1 MPSVNLRSLSMTL
14 TGTQVEALIREREFW
29 IQRGSRMQTESLR
42 LQLQAA
48 GIEVT
53 DNKDGTSTWYPMSG
67 VRQDA

>member
-53 DNKDGTSTWYPMSG
+53 DNNDGTSTWYPMSG